1 MQLDFKLSQIEEVAQ
16 QLLEGTSPRVW
27 LFHGEMGAG
36 KTTLIKAI
44 AKQLGVAHTT
54 ASPTFSLVNE
64 YSSPQGPVYH
74 FDLYRLKNEREAF
87 DFGIEDYLYSG
98 HYCFI
103 EWPDRIPKLLP
114 ESYAVLRL
122 SVTNNE
128 TRHLEFSNV

>member
-1 MQLDFKLSQIEEVAQ
+1 MQLDFNVSQIEEVAQ
-16 QLLEGTSPRVW
+16 QLLKGTSPRVW
-27 LFHGEMGAG
+27 LFHGDMGAG

-87 DFGIEDYLYSG
+87 DFGIEEYLYSG

-103 EWPDRIPKLLP
+103 EWPDRIPNLLP
-114 ESYAVLRL
+114 EAYAIIKLQVKDNGNRQ
-122 SVTNNE
+122 
-128 TRHLEFSNV
+128 LEVSH